1 MRVGRLAVHR
11 KSFPSDDVNEVVG
24 HELTGGTVSDC
35 DALFA
40 MLDGQVIRTGGGT
53 WRAEVV
59 GIHDDG
65 QETWVQICP
74 ACQPG
79 SGVIVRLPSGGHG
92 DLALRALRAWSAIP
106 EEARPRII
114 EAWAAA

>member
-1 MRVGRLAVHR
+1 M
-11 KSFPSDDVNEVVG
+11 NEVG
-24 HELTGGTVSDC
+24 GAELTDDAMSDS

-40 MLDGQVIRTGGGT
+40 MLDGQVIRASDGT

-65 QETWVQICP
+65 RETWVQICP